1 MMRIVTPAELEQVA
15 WEGELEPL
23 AETFKGPGGKARVAI
38 GEPVWWPA
46 SRAMESQTGKKWSP
60 PAGDRRYTLVRLACT
75 LYPASEP
82 RTHFA
87 QATLTAFL
95 RPGHGSQPV
104 LAHDLYP
111 QRLTAESK
119 GKFTVGLKPELK
131 FAQAIDAKLIEL
143 GAEIEYVQAFPVIQ
157 GYGLGESRPYWQF
170 ARHAANPL
178 LGCQSVYVVLS
189 APQDAG
195 GVRVSVELI
204 AKLETR
210 WGPVHLALPEDAKAN
225 LSRAVQ

>member
-1 MMRIVTPAELEQVA
+1 MRILTPTELERVA
-15 WEGELEPL
+15 WEGELESL
-23 AETFKGPGGKARVAI
+23 AETFKGTASKARVAI

-60 PAGDRRYTLVRLACT
+60 PAGDRRYTLLRLACT

-82 RTHFA
+82 RTAFA
-87 QATLTAFL
+87 EATFTAYL
-95 RPGHGSQPV
+95 SPRYGSQKV

-111 QRLTAESK
+111 QRLSAESK
-119 GKFTVGLKPELK
+119 GKFIVGLKPELK

-143 GAEIEYVQAFPVIQ
+143 GTEIEYVQAFPVIQ
-157 GYGLGESRPYWQF
+157 GYGLGESTPYWQF
-170 ARHAANPL
+170 EHHAANPL

-189 APQDAG
+189 APHDAC

-225 LSRAVQ
+225 LSRVIP

>member
-1 MMRIVTPAELEQVA
+1 MHIVTPTELERVA

-23 AETFKGPGGKARVAI
+23 AETFKGHSSKARVAI

-46 SRAMESQTGKKWSP
+46 EQAMESQTGKKWSP
-60 PAGDRRYTLVRLACT
+60 PAGDRRYTLLRLACT
-75 LYPASEP
+75 LYPSNEARTTFAEATFTAYLSP
-82 RTHFA
+82 RY
-87 QATLTAFL
+87 
-95 RPGHGSQPV
+95 GSQKV

-170 ARHAANPL
+170 EHHAANPL

-210 WGPVHLALPEDAKAN
+210 FGPVHLALPEDAKAN
-225 LSRAVQ
+225 LSRVIP